1 MSNKNRYTKKKI
13 LFWGELPPNTVH
25 GISLSNQR
33 ILDALSQGFVVLK
46 IEDYSSFGNVLRT
59 IFSSLVS
66 YFLLIIASLRQVDI
80 LYVNT
85 PMSRLGMWKV
95 LIAVRLV
102 SLCSP
107 KVKVVSHL
115 HRGDFTDFISD
126 NKSRSLFTRFS
137 LRIHRIFV
145 LSNRSAIELA
155 QSKTIDISKVKVLHN
170 TIEPSLTRS
179 QIVFTNRSCSSELT
193 YYCLCNYIESK
204 RIHTLVSVANQ
215 LSFSVDFNGTASDE
229 SYMDLLKEIDTGS
242 FCTFQGVIVGE
253 DKEKKLNQAK
263 ALVLPSLNEG
273 MPLVILES
281 LAQGTPVIC
290 YNIGYIS
297 DYLGDDYPGLIT
309 EHTDEA
315 LIAKIQWFDSLSAEE
330 YQLLRERSFY
340 LFWERFCP
348 DKINAST
355 IHLFNEL

>member
-1 MSNKNRYTKKKI
+1 MINNTRDKKRKI

-25 GISLSNQR
+25 GISLSNGR
-33 ILDALSQGFVVLK
+33 ILEALFQYFTVFKV
-46 IEDYSSFGNVLRT
+46 EDRSSFGSVFRT
-59 IFSSLVS
+59 LFSSLVS
-66 YFLLIIASLRQVDI
+66 YLLLVINSLRQVDI
-80 LYVNT
+80 FYVNT

-95 LIAVRLV
+95 MIAIRLV
-102 SLCSP
+102 LLCSP

-115 HRGDFTDFISD
+115 HRGDFVDFISD
-126 NKSRSLFTRFS
+126 SKNRLLFDRFS
-137 LRIHRIFV
+137 KRIHRIFV
-145 LSNRSAIELA
+145 LSNRSALELT
-155 QSKTIDISKVKVLHN
+155 QSETIDISKVKVLHN
-170 TIEPSLTRS
+170 TIEPSLT
-179 QIVFTNRSCSSELT
+179 QGHIAFTGNSFSSKRI

-215 LSFSVDFNGTASDE
+215 LSLPVNFNGTASDE
-229 SYMDLLKEIDTGS
+229 SYLDSLKDIDAGS
-242 FCTFQGVIVGE
+242 FCSFQGVISGQ

-297 DYLGDDYPGLIT
+297 DYLGDDYPGLIN
-309 EHTDEA
+309 EHTEEA
-315 LIAKIQWFDSLSAEE
+315 LIAKIQWFDSLSADE

-340 LFWERFCP
+340 LFWENFAP
-348 DKINAST
+348 DKINALT
-355 IHLFNEL
+355 LHLFNEL